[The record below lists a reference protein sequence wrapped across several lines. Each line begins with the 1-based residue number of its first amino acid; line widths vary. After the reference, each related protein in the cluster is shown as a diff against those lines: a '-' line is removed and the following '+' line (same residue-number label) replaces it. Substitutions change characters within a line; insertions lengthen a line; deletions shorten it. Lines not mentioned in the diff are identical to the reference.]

1 MPFPSKTGPNSYI
14 WNLKQVY
21 VARQG
26 DNWPGPGNIGLFG
39 GGTSP
44 NQTNVINYINI
55 TSAGNATDFGD
66 LIGTAN
72 KNLGSMGSSTTR
84 GVFVGGHTDG
94 SYTGGVNV
102 IQYITFATTGNSTDF
117 GDSLIN
123 AERRASSSGG
133 SNQTRG
139 INFGGFTFS
148 GDIFYNV
155 MEYITFA
162 SVGNA
167 TDFGDLINPTLQM
180 AQCGSNT
187 RAVVAGGLSPG
198 STFQN
203 VIQYVTI
210 TTTGNATDFGDLTVA
225 RGNGGAASSS
235 TRGTFAGGYSPVVQ
249 NVIDFITIASAGN
262 ATDFGDLITAT
273 YRFAGVSNTNRGV
286 FGGGL
291 NPAVRTNVI
300 QFITIATTGNAT
312 DFGDLITATA
322 DLAGSS
328 NGHGGLN

>member
-1 MPFPSKTGPNSYI
+1 MAFPSPSGPNSYI

-26 DNWPGPGNIGLFG
+26 NNWPGPGNIGLFA
-39 GGTSP
+39 GGTAP
-44 NQTNVINYINI
+44 AQTNVINFINI
-55 TSAGNATDFGD
+55 ASAGNATDFGD

-94 SYTGGVNV
+94 AYTGGVNV

-117 GDSLIN
+117 GDSTYA

-133 SNQTRG
+133 SSNTRG
-139 INFGGFTFS
+139 ISYGGFTFS
-148 GDIFYNV
+148 GDVFYNN
-155 MEYITFA
+155 MDFITIA
-162 SVGNA
+162 TTGNA

-180 AQCGSNT
+180 AQCGSST
-187 RAVVAGGLSPG
+187 RGVVAGGLSDG
-198 STFQN
+198 STFRN
-203 VIQYVTI
+203 VIQFITI
-210 TTTGNATDFGDLTVA
+210 ATTGNATDFGDLSATK
-225 RGNGGAASSS
+225 GNMAAASSS
-235 TRGTFAGGYSPVVQ
+235 TRGTFAGGYNPTIT

-262 ATDFGDLITAT
+262 ATGFGDLITAN

-286 FGGGL
+286 FGGGVT
-291 NPAVRTNVI
+291 PAVRTNVMS
-300 QFITIATTGNAT
+300 FITIATTGNAT

-328 NGHGGLN
+328 NGHGGLQ